1 MAQHGTTNGTSNG
14 DASTSPEPTR
24 IKPGRRDSLH
34 TLMNMQKAL
43 ADAVLDPKS
52 EPHQKA
58 CCASAWERLE
68 DRKRIL
74 RGRPLPGVLKPAS
87 TVVARAGRY
96 WQPIIDANPTPQLQ
110 DVTTTNPT
118 TENPTTA
125 PAASEKVEEPK
136 PDTSRVNP
144 TNDINQD

>member
-1 MAQHGTTNGTSNG
+1 
-14 DASTSPEPTR
+14 
-24 IKPGRRDSLH
+24 
-34 TLMNMQKAL
+34 MNMQKAL

-110 DVTTTNPT
+110 DVTTTNPNSD
-118 TENPTTA
+118 NPTT
-125 PAASEKVEEPK
+125 PESGASAVKVEEPK
-136 PDTSRVNP
+136 KTGD
-144 TNDINQD
+144 